1 MEKYEELRW
10 FLIRKFIVI
19 LAIVGIVEYGLLTL
33 INEVAMPVVF
43 PYFFPGAAAGTSL
56 SALQVAAMFVLVLIS
71 IVIWGIRGLLPTQAS
86 SALQWMGEAVDR
98 LTGNV
103 APAVRGDGG
112 MTHLDGGRRIL
123 FFLYLFVAVFLLLL
137 PFVLG
142 AFVYARIVTREFTK
156 IQDVREAAKREFDRK
171 RNLMLSDIAHD
182 LRTPITT
189 VAGYATAL
197 SDGMIP
203 PDKQQEYLD
212 AIRNKSARMNDL
224 ISLLFDYVK
233 LDSEGFALDM
243 VELDLCE
250 LLRENAALIYSDIEN
265 AGMELDIEIPEERIP
280 VQADRLQLSRVVTNL
295 LVNAIRHNGPQT
307 RICLQMLELEEQI
320 CVAVADSG
328 ACIEDDIAA
337 HLFEPFYKGDRSR
350 TGAGSGLGLSIARKV
365 VRMHGWE
372 LALVQQPSIQRIPGL
387 ERFAKAFVIRIPLS

>member
-1 MEKYEELRW
+1 
-10 FLIRKFIVI
+10 
-19 LAIVGIVEYGLLTL
+19 
-33 INEVAMPVVF
+33 
-43 PYFFPGAAAGTSL
+43 
-56 SALQVAAMFVLVLIS
+56 MFVLVLIS

-387 ERFAKAFVIRIPLS
+387 ERYAKAFVIRIPLS

>member
-1 MEKYEELRW
+1 MEKYEEMRW
-10 FLIRKFIVI
+10 FLIQKFIVI
-19 LAIVGIVEYGLLTL
+19 LAIVGIVEYGMITL

-43 PYFFPGAAAGTSL
+43 PYFFPEAAAGTSL
-56 SALQVAAMFVLVLIS
+56 SVIQVAAMFVLMLVS
-71 IVIWGIRGLLPTQAS
+71 ILIWGIQSLLPAQAGS
-86 SALQWMGEAVDR
+86 VMKWLGEAVDR

-112 MTHLDGGRRIL
+112 IIQLDGGRRIL

-142 AFVYARIVTREFTK
+142 AFVYARIVTREFAK
-156 IQDVREAAKREFDRK
+156 IQDVREAAKREYDRN

-212 AIRNKSARMNDL
+212 AIRSKSARMNDL
-224 ISLLFDYVK
+224 ITLLFDYVK
-233 LDSEGFALDM
+233 LDSEGFSLNPE
-243 VELDLCE
+243 ELDLCE
-250 LLRENAALIYSDIEN
+250 LLRENAALVYSDVEN
-265 AGMELDIEIPEERIP
+265 AGMELDIEIPEKRIA
-280 VQADRLQLSRVVTNL
+280 VRADRLQLSRVVTNL
-295 LVNAIRHNGPQT
+295 LVNAIRHNGSRT
-307 RICLQMLELEEQI
+307 RICLQLAELEEHIQ
-320 CVAVADSG
+320 VAVADSG
-328 ACIEDDIAA
+328 ACIEDDIAS
-337 HLFEPFYKGDRSR
+337 HLFEPFYKGDQSR

-372 LALVQQPSIQRIPGL
+372 LMLIQQPHIQRISGL
-387 ERFAKAFVIRIPLS
+387 ERYAKAFVIRIPLS